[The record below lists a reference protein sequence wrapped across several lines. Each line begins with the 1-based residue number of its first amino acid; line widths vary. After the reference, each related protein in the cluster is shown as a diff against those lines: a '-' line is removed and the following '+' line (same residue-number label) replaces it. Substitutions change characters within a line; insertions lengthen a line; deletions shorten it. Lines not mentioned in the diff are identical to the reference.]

1 MLRRVPVAVR
11 LFGLVGL
18 VVVFAAA
25 TFFFAVSIAV
35 PLEKTVV
42 RRTHQAMLDGEKSKL
57 TAAVGSMAAALEQLL
72 KAIPDEAGRKALI
85 RQILDPIRFEAD
97 GSGYFFV
104 YQGTVNIALPPRP
117 ELAGRDLADLTDA
130 DGVRYVQ
137 ELARQAQAGGGF
149 VSYIFHKPL
158 AGEEHKLSYAM
169 MIPGT
174 DFWIGSGVYIDNVR
188 REEARVAAV
197 IQGAFTKAATVS
209 AALFA
214 CMVLALCGLS
224 LAIGYSVA
232 RPLAEATAAA
242 ENIAAGNF
250 NVHLAADGDDEATRL
265 QAALNTMTDI
275 LRHDIEAIQVHR
287 AEAEDKATLAQKAL
301 EDARRASLEVS
312 VQANLRFQSLRKIAS
327 AVAHQ
332 LRNPTTIIGGLA
344 RLLLKT
350 PSPRQN
356 YLEYLD
362 GIIDAAQRIERIAT
376 AVNDYSQIHAGQRI
390 LTPARDILAEARSA
404 GENAAARL
412 GLTAQWE
419 IQGED
424 SILLADPA
432 LLALAA
438 REVAVNAVEAL
449 PAGGGSV
456 RLTAMS
462 GPQGSVVVIED
473 NGKGIPEEERQF
485 VMDPFYTTKSV
496 GVGMGLTRAQRA
508 MQEQGGSIALDS
520 GPGGTRVTLSLPPA
534 AATPAGNA

>member
-35 PLEKTVV
+35 PLEQTVV
-42 RRTHQAMLDGEKSKL
+42 RRTHEAMLDGEKSKL
-57 TAAVGSMAAALEQLL
+57 TAAVGSMAEALGQLL
-72 KAIPDEAGRKALI
+72 KDIPDEAGRKALI
-85 RQILDPIRFEAD
+85 RQILDPIRFEDD

-130 DGVRYVQ
+130 NGVRYVL

-174 DFWIGSGVYIDNVR
+174 DAWIGSGVYIDNVR

-197 IQGAFTKAATVS
+197 IQKAFTRAATISV
-209 AALFA
+209 ALFA
-214 CMVLALCGLS
+214 CMVLALCGLC

-250 NVHLAADGDDEATRL
+250 DVHLAAEGDDEAARL
-265 QAALNTMTDI
+265 QAALNAMTDI
-275 LRHDIEAIQVHR
+275 LRHDIEAIQAHR
-287 AEAEDKATLAQKAL
+287 TEAEDKATLAQKAL
-301 EDARRASLEVS
+301 EDARRASQEVTT
-312 VQANLRFQSLRKIAS
+312 QANLRFQSLRKIAA

-344 RLLLKT
+344 RLLIKT
-350 PSPRQN
+350 PSPKQN

-362 GIIDAAQRIERIAT
+362 GIIDAARRIERIAT
-376 AVNDYSQIHAGQRI
+376 AVNDYSQIHASQRI
-390 LTPARDILAEARSA
+390 LTPAGDILAAARAA
-404 GENAAARL
+404 GEDAAARL
-412 GLTAQWE
+412 GLVVHWE
-419 IQGED
+419 ILGED
-424 SILLADPA
+424 RILLADPA

-449 PAGGGSV
+449 PAGGGDV
-456 RLTAMS
+456 RLTAVA
-462 GPQGSVVVIED
+462 GPQGSAVVIED

-508 MQEQGGSIALDS
+508 MQEQSGSIVLDS
-520 GPGGTRVTLSLPPA
+520 GPEGTKVTLSLPSSSA
-534 AATPAGNA
+534 AAGDA

>member
-35 PLEKTVV
+35 PLEQTVV
-42 RRTHQAMLDGEKSKL
+42 RRTHEAMLDGEKSKL
-57 TAAVGSMAAALEQLL
+57 TAAVGSMAEALGQLL
-72 KAIPDEAGRKALI
+72 KDIPDEAGRKALI
-85 RQILDPIRFEAD
+85 RQILDPIRFEDD

-104 YQGTVNIALPPRP
+104 YQGAVNIALPPRP

-130 DGVRYVQ
+130 NGVRYVL

-188 REEARVAAV
+188 REEARVSAV
-197 IQGAFTKAATVS
+197 IQKAFTRAATVS
-209 AALFA
+209 AVLFA
-214 CMVLALCGLS
+214 ALVLALCGLC

-250 NVHLAADGDDEATRL
+250 DVHLAADGDDEAARL
-265 QAALNTMTDI
+265 QAALNAMTDI
-275 LRHDIEAIQVHR
+275 LRHDIKAIQAHR

-301 EDARRASLEVS
+301 EDARRASQEVS
-312 VQANLRFQSLRKIAS
+312 VQANLRFQSLRKIAA

-344 RLLLKT
+344 RLLLRT

-362 GIIDAAQRIERIAT
+362 GIIDAARRIERIAT

-390 LTPARDILAEARSA
+390 LTPAGDILAAARAA
-404 GENAAARL
+404 GEDAAARL
-412 GLTAQWE
+412 GLVVHWE
-419 IQGED
+419 ILGED
-424 SILLADPA
+424 RILLADPA

-449 PAGGGSV
+449 PAGGGGV
-456 RLTAMS
+456 RLTAES
-462 GPQGSVVVIED
+462 GPQGGVVVIED

-520 GPGGTRVTLSLPPA
+520 GPEGTRVTLSLPPA